1 MCSWHE
7 LISNKPLI
15 NQISVDFSLL
25 RNQDSTHKE
34 FYIGPN
40 TWIYCVIF
48 RIIHNKKKGK
58 KIVIHSVD

>member
-25 RNQDSTHKE
+25 KNQDSSHEE

-40 TWIYCVIF
+40 TWIFCGIF
-48 RIIHNKKKGK
+48 RIIHNEKEKFLL
-58 KIVIHSVD
+58 VVV